1 MFSCLIYSK
10 TSTRETTCGFNLFGV
25 CWMDLC
31 RKGLCLK
38 DPAFVAL
45 ALWPDD
51 TIRKNSVESLGPVR
65 NTFGLLIN
73 YRNQSVTKMQFSAFL
88 IAPHSAT

>member
-1 MFSCLIYSK
+1 MFSCLIYAK

-25 CWMDLC
+25 CWMDLW

-51 TIRKNSVESLGPVR
+51 YPEKQRGK
-65 NTFGLLIN
+65 FGSCAQHFWL
-73 YRNQSVTKMQFSAFL
+73 A
-88 IAPHSAT
+88 H

>member
-1 MFSCLIYSK
+1 MFSCLIYAK
-10 TSTRETTCGFNLFGV
+10 TSTRETICGFNLFGV
-25 CWMDLC
+25 CWMDLW

-51 TIRKNSVESLGPVR
+51 YPEKQRGKF
-65 NTFGLLIN
+65 TFGLLIN
-73 YRNQSVTKMQFSAFL
+73 WESSLLACSLITGTKA
-88 IAPHSAT
+88 